1 MSDKP
6 RILRSQRINH
16 HGRAWAIIN
25 GNGPLGD
32 AFVATNL
39 DERDAM
45 IVLQALLEAEPVT
58 VLG

>member
-1 MSDKP
+1 MDKP
-6 RILRSQRINH
+6 RQLRAQRINH

-25 GNGPLGD
+25 SAGPFGD

-45 IVLQALLEAEPVT
+45 IVLQALLDAEPVT
-58 VLG
+58 ALG